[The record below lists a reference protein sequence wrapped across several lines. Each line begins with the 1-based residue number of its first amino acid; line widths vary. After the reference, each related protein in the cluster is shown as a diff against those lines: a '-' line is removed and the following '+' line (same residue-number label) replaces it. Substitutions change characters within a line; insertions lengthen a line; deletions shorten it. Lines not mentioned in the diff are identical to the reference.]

1 MPHVATMGTSSCAT
15 ISIGGFK
22 WGDAFGDNE
31 KYKESGESNESEG
44 LTVNEFYRKVLYPTS
59 QPLGKSR
66 DMPLRKLMD
75 DIDESSLRSKLIMAT
90 LNHSQYMVKERYW
103 HKELLECGFE
113 LVTKCSN
120 SIGSTNYIYIRN
132 PSKLEIEEGEASA

>member
-22 WGDAFGDNE
+22 RGDAYGDNE
-31 KYKESGESNESEG
+31 KYKETGESNESDG
-44 LTVNEFYRKVLYPTS
+44 LTVEEFYKDVLYPIS

-66 DMPLRKLMD
+66 DMPLRKLMK
-75 DIDESSLRSKLIMAT
+75 DIDNSSLSSKLIMAT
-90 LNHSQYMVKERYW
+90 LNRDQYMVKSRYW

-113 LVTKCSN
+113 LITKCDN
-120 SIGSTNYIYIRN
+120 TIGSTNYIYMRN
-132 PSKLEIEEGEASA
+132 PSKVEISEGEANA